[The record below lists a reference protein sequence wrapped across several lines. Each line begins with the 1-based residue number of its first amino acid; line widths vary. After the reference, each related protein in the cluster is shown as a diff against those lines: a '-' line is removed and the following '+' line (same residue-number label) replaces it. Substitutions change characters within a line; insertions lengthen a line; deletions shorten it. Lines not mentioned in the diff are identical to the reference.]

1 MKTII
6 IKLITKQGARH
17 QYTGLFACPID
28 AIIDAAGRFDIVR
41 IVACVA

>member
-6 IKLITKQGARH
+6 IRLMTRQGQRH

-41 IVACVA
+41 ICACVA

>member
-6 IKLITKQGARH
+6 IKLTTKQGQRH

-28 AIIDAAGRFDIVR
+28 AILDAAERFEIGRIF
-41 IVACVA
+41 ACVA

>member
-6 IKLITKQGARH
+6 VKIITKQGERH
-17 QYTGLFACPID
+17 QYTGLFSCPID
-28 AIIDAAGRFDIVR
+28 AIIDAASRFDIGR